1 MDELSTPGPSAE
13 QDVEDRRWME
23 LALEQARQ
31 AGLEGEVPV
40 GAVIV
45 FQDTVVGSGRNQSIR
60 RCDPSAHAE
69 IVALREAGIRVGNYR
84 LSGCVLYTTLEPC
97 PMCAG
102 ALIHARLDRVA
113 FGCRDPKTGA
123 AGSVLDLFADTRL
136 NHHTRIRAGVLEQQC
151 GAALQDF
158 FRQRRRARQA

>member
-1 MDELSTPGPSAE
+1 
-13 QDVEDRRWME
+13 
-23 LALEQARQ
+23 
-31 AGLEGEVPV
+31 
-40 GAVIV
+40 
-45 FQDTVVGSGRNQSIR
+45 
-60 RCDPSAHAE
+60 
-69 IVALREAGIRVGNYR
+69 
-84 LSGCVLYTTLEPC
+84 
-97 PMCAG
+97 MCAG